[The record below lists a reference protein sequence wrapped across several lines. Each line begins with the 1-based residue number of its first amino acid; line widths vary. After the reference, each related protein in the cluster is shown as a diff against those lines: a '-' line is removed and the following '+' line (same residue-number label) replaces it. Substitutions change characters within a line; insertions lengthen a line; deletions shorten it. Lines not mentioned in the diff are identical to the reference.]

1 MRATTCFE
9 RVRLSCMLHCA
20 GRLVPANMRA
30 TRPVITQSKEDEKLI
45 WASSQTLSKAAR
57 TRKDMLKKL
66 PEFQFESAKVV
77 KSLVE
82 SIHGKAGSSIEGSG
96 ACEKGDDNSDAD
108 ARSEVPSEGLPTKFT
123 AEVYMPW
130 LEEYIPDK
138 FDEEPDVDGMTA
150 SDLVRTTATKKLTSR
165 QLAERTKLRKK
176 VRDHCRAVLTREQ
189 DPEKVRRENAA
200 ARKRQRCR

>member
-1 MRATTCFE
+1 
-9 RVRLSCMLHCA
+9 MLHCA

-30 TRPVITQSKEDEKLI
+30 ARPVITQSKEDEKLI
-45 WASSQTLSKAAR
+45 WASSGSLSKAAR

-82 SIHGKAGSSIEGSG
+82 SIHGKAGSPNEASG
-96 ACEKGDDNSDAD
+96 ACDEGDDNSDAH
-108 ARSEVPSEGLPTKFT
+108 SEVPSEGLPTKFT

-130 LEEYIPDK
+130 LEEYIPNK
-138 FDEEPDVDGMTA
+138 FDKDADVDGMTA
-150 SDLVRTTATKKLTSR
+150 SDLVRTTVTKKLTSR
-165 QLAERTKLRKK
+165 QLTERTKMRKK

-200 ARKRQRCR
+200 ARKRQRNR